1 MAVGKQEHLI
11 TEFMKDSMINQN
23 LQIQSYLKR
32 VVNDI
37 SQKLN
42 DSIISLKLAEHQVFN
57 TRYNLQSMVD
67 TFLCFEDTIDYDE
80 KTFDPEDMASFLE

>member
-1 MAVGKQEHLI
+1 MAISKQEHLI

-57 TRYNLQSMVD
+57 TR
-67 TFLCFEDTIDYDE
+67 
-80 KTFDPEDMASFLE
+80 

>member
-1 MAVGKQEHLI
+1 
-11 TEFMKDSMINQN
+11 MKDSVILQN

-57 TRYNLQSMVD
+57 TQWNLQSMLD
-67 TFLCFEDTIDYDE
+67 TFLCFEDQLDFDE
-80 KTFDPEDMASFLE
+80 KTFDPKDMA